1 MVGRGVS
8 SYDAK
13 RRPKDG
19 TVSEQWRLQ
28 WNYPPPSTPRFALT
42 EMAVIL
48 NFGSETMSG
57 NARSDIFKSD
67 MVDNMGIAVGISA
80 P

>member
-1 MVGRGVS
+1 MTPNGVQKMEPFLS
-8 SYDAK
+8 NGGYS
-13 RRPKDG
+13 G
-19 TVSEQWRLQ
+19 IT
-28 WNYPPPSTPRFALT
+28 PPPSTPRFALT

-67 MVDNMGIAVGISA
+67 IVDNMGIAVGISA

>member
-1 MVGRGVS
+1 VLALMTPNGVQKMEPFLS
-8 SYDAK
+8 NGGYS
-13 RRPKDG
+13 G
-19 TVSEQWRLQ
+19 IT
-28 WNYPPPSTPRFALT
+28 PPSTPRFALT